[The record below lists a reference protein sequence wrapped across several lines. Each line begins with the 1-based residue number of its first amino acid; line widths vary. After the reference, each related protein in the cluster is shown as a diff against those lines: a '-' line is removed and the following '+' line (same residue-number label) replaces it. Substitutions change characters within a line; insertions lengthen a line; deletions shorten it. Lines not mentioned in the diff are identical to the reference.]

1 LQHNTENMRKL
12 LFITL
17 RSHSILNNL
26 YLLPEE
32 ILFSLHIN
40 IYIFS
45 FIYIFLVLDLL
56 EIRFYISS
64 HDLE

>member
-1 LQHNTENMRKL
+1 MRKL

-40 IYIFS
+40 IYFLVLFIF
-45 FIYIFLVLDLL
+45 FLVLDLL
-56 EIRFYISS
+56 KIKFYIF
-64 HDLE
+64 L